1 MRGEE
6 MRIKDIYD
14 DSEISKFENNTL
26 LTNEMLEKR
35 SGRFTLNR
43 LNLLAKVKVTVTI
56 FFIYY
61 FGRNQNGC

>member
-26 LTNEMLEKR
+26 LTNEMLEKG